1 MRTARKYL
9 ALEIYRS
16 SAVMLLALVALFT
29 FFSLIEELDSVG
41 KKFTLANLFY
51 LELLATP
58 TRVYD
63 LLPIGLLIGS
73 ILALASLAQRNE
85 LVILRVSGVSGIRLL
100 ITLWIVTI
108 PLVVMA
114 FILSEVVTPVAELKY
129 SEANLQLLGKT
140 GGGRMHSGYW
150 FKESGQDGDTRII
163 NIQKIQF
170 GGAVEGIN
178 LFELNKQYQLNSFS
192 QASTGQFQEQKLILN
207 NINRIDITDQA
218 IAALANTN
226 EATKP
231 LTNVTE
237 EKERVLVTT
246 LTAERLLARVLT
258 PEKMSVITLLDYIS
272 YLKDNYLQTQ
282 RQIVALWRK
291 FAYPFTM
298 LVMITIAAPI
308 SFMQTRRGGVGGK
321 VFVGILL
328 GVGFFML
335 NQLALNVGM
344 LSQWQPW
351 FTALA
356 PNIIVW
362 LIALA
367 ALLYMENQHNIKRI
381 KYRLWAGPKL

>member
-41 KKFTLANLFY
+41 KKFTIANLFY

-73 ILALASLAQRNE
+73 ILALAGLAQRNE
-85 LVILRVSGVSGIRLL
+85 LVILRVSGVSGIKLIINLWL
-100 ITLWIVTI
+100 ITI
-108 PLVVMA
+108 PMVLMA
-114 FILSEVVTPVAELKY
+114 FLLSEVITPAAELKH
-129 SEANLQLLGKT
+129 SEANLQFLGKT

-150 FKESGQDGDTRII
+150 FKESDKNGDVRVI
-163 NIQKIQF
+163 NIKNIQF
-170 GGAVEGIN
+170 GGGVTGVD
-178 LFELNKQYQLNSFS
+178 LFELNSDYQLNSFS
-192 QASTGQFQEQKLILN
+192 RANTGQFQDNNLVLN
-207 NINRIDITDQA
+207 NVTSINISEQA
-218 IAALANTN
+218 VNALSNVN
-226 EATKP
+226 EVVQP
-231 LTNVTE
+231 LTSIKKQKTYQ
-237 EKERVLVTT
+237 LQTT

-258 PEKMSVITLLDYIS
+258 PEKMSIVTLLDYIS
-272 YLKDNYLQTQ
+272 YLKNNHLQTE
-282 RQIVALWRK
+282 RQVIALWRK

-321 VFVGILL
+321 VFIGILL

-335 NQLALNVGM
+335 NQLALNLGM
-344 LSQWQPW
+344 LSKWQPW

-362 LIALA
+362 FIALM
-367 ALLYMENQHNIKRI
+367 ALLFMENQHNIKRI
-381 KYRLWAGPKL
+381 KYSLGLGYRA

>member
-41 KKFTLANLFY
+41 KKFTLTNLFY

-58 TRVYD
+58 TRIYD

-85 LVILRVSGVSGIRLL
+85 LVILRVSGVSGIKLIINLWL
-100 ITLWIVTI
+100 ITI
-108 PLVVMA
+108 PMVLIA
-114 FILSEVVTPVAELKY
+114 FLLSEVITPAAELKY
-129 SEANLQLLGKT
+129 SEANLQYLGKT

-150 FKESGQDGDTRII
+150 FKESDKNGDTRVI
-163 NIQKIQF
+163 NIQNIQF
-170 GGAVEGIN
+170 GGGVTGVN
-178 LFELNKQYQLNSFS
+178 LFELNKNYQLNTFS
-192 QASTGQFQEQKLILN
+192 QARTGQFQDNQLVLN
-207 NINRIDITDQA
+207 NVSSVHVTEQA

-226 EATKP
+226 DSLKP
-231 LTNVTE
+231 LTSIS
-237 EKERVLVTT
+237 KDKKRVLNTT

-258 PEKMSVITLLDYIS
+258 PEKMSVVTLLDYID
-272 YLKDNYLQTQ
+272 YLKNNHLQTE
-282 RQIVALWRK
+282 RQVVALWRK

-335 NQLALNVGM
+335 NQLALNLGM
-344 LSQWQPW
+344 LSKWQPW

-362 LIALA
+362 LIALL
-367 ALLYMENQHNIKRI
+367 ALLFMENQHNIKRI
-381 KYRLWAGPKL
+381 KYSLWLGNRA